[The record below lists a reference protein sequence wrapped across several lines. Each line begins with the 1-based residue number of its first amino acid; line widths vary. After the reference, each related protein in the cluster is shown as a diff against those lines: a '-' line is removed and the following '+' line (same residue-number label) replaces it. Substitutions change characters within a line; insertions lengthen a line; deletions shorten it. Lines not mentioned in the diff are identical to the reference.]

1 MTKSF
6 VSSLYPPTNNL
17 HTEEPLKVDP
27 IPLESLISDVPR
39 MILGLIRNIKRKF
52 MAGVTFLIFI
62 LTTSACD
69 G

>member
-1 MTKSF
+1 MHEK
-6 VSSLYPPTNNL
+6 YPPGIEVVTL
-17 HTEEPLKVDP
+17 G
-27 IPLESLISDVPR
+27 SLISDVPR